1 MNYTK
6 LIHAFL
12 ARKCTSNNLLPSKL
26 ELFVSHKSS
35 SCYTSFFLPL
45 CVALYLPQSSYQS
58 ASSLLNRDNLLHLCP
73 SSPGNAQH
81 TVDIQY
87 FVCQSIGKKIVILST
102 TLLLGTQAN
111 FLWSSMWPAPLIFHL
126 PSSAVCP
133 CIFAAKYLISQVDN
147 HSFARPGMKSCSLMV
162 PMSAL
167 SHHPR
172 PGSD

>member
-1 MNYTK
+1 MPNPLDNADPLKHEITNGNFSQEKTSLIFTELTVNYTK

-26 ELFVSHKSS
+26 ELFFSHKSS

-45 CVALYLPQSSYQS
+45 CVALYLPRSFYQS

-87 FVCQSIGKKIVILST
+87 FICQSIGKKFVILST
-102 TLLLGTQAN
+102 TLLLGTR
-111 FLWSSMWPAPLIFHL
+111 P
-126 PSSAVCP
+126 
-133 CIFAAKYLISQVDN
+133 ISCDLQCDLLLLY
-147 HSFARPGMKSCSLMV
+147 FTCLLLLC
-162 PMSAL
+162 AL
-167 SHHPR
+167 AS
-172 PGSD
+172 